1 MTTNDSTIVI
11 NQRYK
16 IIELISQ
23 GAFGL
28 IYKVEDNYE
37 NNKTWAYIAK
47 RVHPEIFMFVKL

>member
-37 NNKTWAYIAK
+37 NNKT
-47 RVHPEIFMFVKL
+47 

>member
-1 MTTNDSTIVI
+1 MTANDSIVI

-37 NNKTWAYIAK
+37 
-47 RVHPEIFMFVKL
+47 KLKLN